1 MPIPKE
7 TMDKIQWM
15 QDHPIQLDIV
25 TKGCFC
31 TQHIIGEEIVEGLN
45 GYPQKAVPSD
55 CIVTVPGLKRRLVFS
70 REEVMEVFSAAAGEP
85 VSPVVSSLNPNSA
98 VLGAP
103 SFTLRVL
110 GSGFAPSSIIV
121 FNGSDEPTTFVSPT
135 EITTGVNME
144 TAGVAVAVPVK
155 VRNANGLESAPTNFT
170 FTEAA
175 SRTAAQKVED
185 KKTEVKVETVKEAA
199 KK

>member
-25 TKGCFC
+25 TKDCFC
-31 TQHIIGEEIVEGLN
+31 TQHVVGEEIVEGIN

-55 CIVTVPGLKRRLVFS
+55 CIVTVPGLSRKLVFS
-70 REEVMEVFSAAAGEP
+70 REEIMAVFSAAAGEP
-85 VSPVVSSLNPNSA
+85 VAPVVSSLNPNSA
-98 VLGAP
+98 VLGSP

-110 GSGFAPSSIIV
+110 GSGFTPSSVII
-121 FNGSDEPTTFVSPT
+121 FNGGEEPTTFVSPT
-135 EITTGVNME
+135 EITTGVNMG

-155 VRNANGLESAPTNFT
+155 VRNANGLESAPVDFT
-170 FTEAA
+170 FSEAA
-175 SRTAAQKVED
+175 AAGTSA
-185 KKTEVKVETVKEAA
+185 KKEAVKEAV